1 MYIVLEVIEM
11 NRMKKLVAV
20 ALSAVTV
27 AGVAVGSGCFSVG
40 ASGTGAGLAEYAL
53 NAYYEG
59 WSYVWG
65 GTSPGAVDCSGLI
78 WSYCGGD
85 RMEML
90 ADAQANGRDW
100 GYVSNGIP
108 RVHGLGLSRPNHV
121 GVYIEDGMEV
131 DARGSDYGVCYQM
144 IGENG
149 WNNWNCWFKL
159 TAVTYPDYGWENF
172 NGNYYYYEDGEYI
185 VNTSRTIDGTTYYFD
200 ESGRSSETPS
210 DTSSKASDS
219 EDNEEKEETKKKEKD
234 LKQES
239 KEKYANDYIPDGFSP
254 YGSYVLVYDSGY
266 EVKTRLSKVGLTYY
280 YESEEFLFTLDKNL
294 PDMTREVAHIL
305 FNTAAPM
312 DPANTGGEEFP
323 FWEGFVIYINL
334 DDGSYY
340 EVPSYSLDLNGR
352 IFARD
357 IFETFRQKWE
367 GAF

>member
-1 MYIVLEVIEM
+1 MAECRVMYWETGGFMRVRLFSILICAFILATGCSAGTPDSVVSEKIQSEA
-11 NRMKKLVAV
+11 KKAETSKKTSKET
-20 ALSAVTV
+20 AASKQEKAEEKKTEEKSEDKSAKESSASEKKKTKEE
-27 AGVAVGSGCFSVG
+27 G
-40 ASGTGAGLAEYAL
+40 AEKASK
-53 NAYYEG
+53 
-59 WSYVWG
+59 S
-65 GTSPGAVDCSGLI
+65 
-78 WSYCGGD
+78 
-85 RMEML
+85 
-90 ADAQANGRDW
+90 
-100 GYVSNGIP
+100 
-108 RVHGLGLSRPNHV
+108 
-121 GVYIEDGMEV
+121 EDQSE
-131 DARGSDYGVCYQM
+131 
-144 IGENG
+144 
-149 WNNWNCWFKL
+149 
-159 TAVTYPDYGWENF
+159 
-172 NGNYYYYEDGEYI
+172 
-185 VNTSRTIDGTTYYFD
+185 
-200 ESGRSSETPS
+200 SSEKEKTKEK
-210 DTSSKASDS
+210 DK
-219 EDNEEKEETKKKEKD
+219 KEESKKKEKD
-234 LKQES
+234 LKKES

>member
-1 MYIVLEVIEM
+1 MRVRLFSILICAFILATGCSAGTPDSVVSEKIQSEA
-11 NRMKKLVAV
+11 KKAETSKKTSKET
-20 ALSAVTV
+20 AASKQEKAEEKKTEEKSADK
-27 AGVAVGSGCFSVG
+27 AAKDSA
-40 ASGTGAGLAEYAL
+40 ASKQEKTEEKKTEEKSAEKSDKA
-53 NAYYEG
+53 AE
-59 WSYVWG
+59 S
-65 GTSPGAVDCSGLI
+65 TKQEKTEKESTDKSAKES
-78 WSYCGGD
+78 SAS
-85 RMEML
+85 EKKKTKE
-90 ADAQANGRDW
+90 ADAEKA
-100 GYVSNGIP
+100 SK
-108 RVHGLGLSRPNHV
+108 S
-121 GVYIEDGMEV
+121 EDKSE
-131 DARGSDYGVCYQM
+131 
-144 IGENG
+144 
-149 WNNWNCWFKL
+149 
-159 TAVTYPDYGWENF
+159 
-172 NGNYYYYEDGEYI
+172 
-185 VNTSRTIDGTTYYFD
+185 
-200 ESGRSSETPS
+200 SSEKKNTKEK
-210 DTSSKASDS
+210 DK
-219 EDNEEKEETKKKEKD
+219 KEESKKKEKD

>member
-1 MYIVLEVIEM
+1 
-11 NRMKKLVAV
+11 MKVRLFSILICAFIL
-20 ALSAVTV
+20 ATGCSAGTPD
-27 AGVAVGSGCFSVG
+27 SVVSEKIQG
-40 ASGTGAGLAEYAL
+40 EAKKAETSKKTSKETAASKQEKAE
-53 NAYYEG
+53 EKKTEEK
-59 WSYVWG
+59 S
-65 GTSPGAVDCSGLI
+65 
-78 WSYCGGD
+78 
-85 RMEML
+85 
-90 ADAQANGRDW
+90 ADKAAKDSAASKQEKTEEKKTEEK
-100 GYVSNGIP
+100 S
-108 RVHGLGLSRPNHV
+108 
-121 GVYIEDGMEV
+121 EDKSAKESSASEKKKTKEE
-131 DARGSDYGVCYQM
+131 DAEKAS
-144 IGENG
+144 
-149 WNNWNCWFKL
+149 KS
-159 TAVTYPDYGWENF
+159 
-172 NGNYYYYEDGEYI
+172 EDKSE
-185 VNTSRTIDGTTYYFD
+185 
-200 ESGRSSETPS
+200 SSEKKKTKEK
-210 DTSSKASDS
+210 DK
-219 EDNEEKEETKKKEKD
+219 KEESKKKEKD

>member
-1 MYIVLEVIEM
+1 MRVRLFSILICAFILATGCSAGTPDSVVSEKIQSEA
-11 NRMKKLVAV
+11 KKAETSKKTSKET
-20 ALSAVTV
+20 A
-27 AGVAVGSGCFSVG
+27 
-40 ASGTGAGLAEYAL
+40 ASKQEKT
-53 NAYYEG
+53 
-59 WSYVWG
+59 
-65 GTSPGAVDCSGLI
+65 
-78 WSYCGGD
+78 
-85 RMEML
+85 
-90 ADAQANGRDW
+90 
-100 GYVSNGIP
+100 
-108 RVHGLGLSRPNHV
+108 
-121 GVYIEDGMEV
+121 
-131 DARGSDYGVCYQM
+131 
-144 IGENG
+144 
-149 WNNWNCWFKL
+149 
-159 TAVTYPDYGWENF
+159 
-172 NGNYYYYEDGEYI
+172 
-185 VNTSRTIDGTTYYFD
+185 
-200 ESGRSSETPS
+200 
-210 DTSSKASDS
+210 
-219 EDNEEKEETKKKEKD
+219 EEKKTEEKSAEKSDKAAESTKQEKTEKESADKSAKESSASEKEKTKEKDKKEESKKKEKD
-234 LKQES
+234 LKKES

-352 IFARD
+352 VFARD

>member
-1 MYIVLEVIEM
+1 MAECRVMYWETGGFMRVRLFSILICAFILATGCSAGTPDSVVSEKIQSEA
-11 NRMKKLVAV
+11 KKAETSKKTSKET
-20 ALSAVTV
+20 AASKQEKAEEKKTEEKSADKAAKDSAASKQEKTEEKKTEEKSEDKS
-27 AGVAVGSGCFSVG
+27 AKESSASEKKKTKEEG
-40 ASGTGAGLAEYAL
+40 AEKASK
-53 NAYYEG
+53 
-59 WSYVWG
+59 S
-65 GTSPGAVDCSGLI
+65 
-78 WSYCGGD
+78 
-85 RMEML
+85 
-90 ADAQANGRDW
+90 
-100 GYVSNGIP
+100 
-108 RVHGLGLSRPNHV
+108 
-121 GVYIEDGMEV
+121 EDQSE
-131 DARGSDYGVCYQM
+131 
-144 IGENG
+144 
-149 WNNWNCWFKL
+149 
-159 TAVTYPDYGWENF
+159 
-172 NGNYYYYEDGEYI
+172 
-185 VNTSRTIDGTTYYFD
+185 
-200 ESGRSSETPS
+200 SSEKEKTKEK
-210 DTSSKASDS
+210 DK
-219 EDNEEKEETKKKEKD
+219 KEESKKKEKD
-234 LKQES
+234 LKKES

>member
-1 MYIVLEVIEM
+1 MRVRLFSILICALILATGCSAGTPDSVVSEKIQSEA
-11 NRMKKLVAV
+11 KKAETSKKTSKET
-20 ALSAVTV
+20 AASKQEKAEEKKTEEKSEDKSDKAAESTKQEKTEKESADKS
-27 AGVAVGSGCFSVG
+27 AKESS
-40 ASGTGAGLAEYAL
+40 ASEKKKTKEEDAEKA
-53 NAYYEG
+53 
-59 WSYVWG
+59 SK
-65 GTSPGAVDCSGLI
+65 S
-78 WSYCGGD
+78 
-85 RMEML
+85 
-90 ADAQANGRDW
+90 
-100 GYVSNGIP
+100 
-108 RVHGLGLSRPNHV
+108 
-121 GVYIEDGMEV
+121 EDQSE
-131 DARGSDYGVCYQM
+131 
-144 IGENG
+144 
-149 WNNWNCWFKL
+149 
-159 TAVTYPDYGWENF
+159 
-172 NGNYYYYEDGEYI
+172 
-185 VNTSRTIDGTTYYFD
+185 
-200 ESGRSSETPS
+200 SSEKEKTKEK
-210 DTSSKASDS
+210 DK
-219 EDNEEKEETKKKEKD
+219 KEESKKKEKD
-234 LKQES
+234 LKKES